1 MTDDSGEVEKTWQT
15 TAGQQFRNLKEK
27 MSAVTDFTE
36 KKVKEATKVASGGLD
51 RAIARWT
58 PLPLSPEEIERL
70 SEIRES
76 LPPAPELPSLDEL
89 VQSKG
94 NVMIP
99 VDEYESLIEAY
110 NANVEM
116 RKEQGDMLVESL
128 AITQRLLE
136 TELSLIHI

>member
-1 MTDDSGEVEKTWQT
+1 MTEDSGEDGKTWQT

-27 MSAVTDFTE
+27 MIATTDFTG
-36 KKVKEATKVASGGLD
+36 KKVKEATKVASEQLD

-76 LPPAPELPSLDEL
+76 LPPAPDIPSLDEL

-99 VDEYESLIEAY
+99 VDEYESLIKAY
-110 NANVEM
+110 KANEEM
-116 RKEQGDMLVESL
+116 RKEQ
-128 AITQRLLE
+128 
-136 TELSLIHI
+136 ELYPPVSVGSSENSWSN